1 MVSRPPS
8 PAIAAVAAPHGEGFH
23 VPRVFEKCATGLAGP
38 SLAKPESSNGDFL
51 SPGERIKSEGE
62 RQHKLSFGVFRRS
75 STRNCLWP
83 LLAHSHSLGLG
94 WGARPSRLPFSAS
107 RRKPFP
113 KLNGSTNGS
122 GATSEP
128 ARETRALPPIVHPT
142 MILKIRV
149 QSVFHP

>member
-62 RQHKLSFGVFRRS
+62 RQHKLSFFILRHQ
-75 STRNCLWP
+75 STPNCLWP
-83 LLAHSHSLGLG
+83 HG
-94 WGARPSRLPFSAS
+94 WDFAGERARPGCRF
-107 RRKPFP
+107 RRRAENRFP
-113 KLNGSTNGS
+113 N
-122 GATSEP
+122 
-128 ARETRALPPIVHPT
+128 
-142 MILKIRV
+142 
-149 QSVFHP
+149 